1 MHDQA
6 KYVPVIVDETTGT
19 STARKIC
26 SIAALITKKKKSTRR
41 ISLGCECYG
50 VRNMSDDSVSS
61 AINVI
66 VKQRQVPIA
75 FGCAHALNSGARCLK
90 YSFAF
95 SLPGRLDP
103 VTLPGL
109 GPPRRASFFSL
120 ARSMK

>member
-1 MHDQA
+1 MHA
-6 KYVPVIVDETTGT
+6 SEHVLFSLNAY
-19 STARKIC
+19 ST
-26 SIAALITKKKKSTRR
+26 
-41 ISLGCECYG
+41 
-50 VRNMSDDSVSS
+50 
-61 AINVI
+61 
-66 VKQRQVPIA
+66 
-75 FGCAHALNSGARCLK
+75 HALNSGARCLK